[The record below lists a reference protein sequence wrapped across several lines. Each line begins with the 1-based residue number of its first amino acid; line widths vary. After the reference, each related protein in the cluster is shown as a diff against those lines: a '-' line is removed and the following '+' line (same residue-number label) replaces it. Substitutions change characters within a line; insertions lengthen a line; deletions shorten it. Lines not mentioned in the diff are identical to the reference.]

1 MRSWVIR
8 GDRVVLPD
16 GMRPAVIRVDNG
28 VITAI
33 DKQAA
38 FAQGATVDNE
48 DRVAFTSSDHVIDAG
63 AAVVMPGIVDTH
75 VHINEPGRTEW
86 EGFETATRAAAAGGV
101 TTLVDMPLNSI
112 PATTNVDALES
123 KRRAA
128 EGRCYVDVGFWGGVV
143 PGNARQLEP
152 LAHAGVLGF
161 KCFLSPS
168 GVDEFA
174 AVSEYDLRSAMPILA
189 RSGLPLLTHAE
200 WPGLLYQADPRKDPR
215 HYKTWLNLRPPGAE
229 HAAIELML
237 QLSGRTG
244 ARVHIVHL
252 ASAGGLPV
260 ITKAKNAG
268 VPVTV
273 ETCPHYLT
281 FCAEE
286 IPAGATALKCAP
298 PIRERDHREKLWQA
312 LRDSEIDL
320 VATDHSPAPP
330 ALKHL
335 DDGDFIAAWGGIA
348 SLQVALPVMW
358 TGARQRGIPFEQL
371 AEWMCAAP
379 AKLAGLT
386 GRKGAIATG
395 HDADVVIVDPD
406 REFTVDAS
414 RLYHRHAITPYDGA
428 RLHGVVLKTM
438 LRGEI
443 VYDNG
448 TIAGSPAGRLISR

>member
-1 MRSWVIR
+1 MPSWIIRSE
-8 GDRVVLPD
+8 RVVLPD
-16 GMRPAVIRVDNG
+16 GIRPAVIRVDHG

-33 DKQAA
+33 TPGNTEAPHPL
-38 FAQGATVDNE
+38 GVPEATI
-48 DRVAFTSSDHVIDAG
+48 IDAG

-86 EGFETATRAAAAGGV
+86 EGFETATRAAAAGGI
-101 TTLVDMPLNSI
+101 TTVVDMPLNSI
-112 PATTNVDALES
+112 PATTTVEALDV

-128 EGRCYVDVGFWGGVV
+128 EGRCHVDVGFWGGVV
-143 PGNARQLEP
+143 PGNGRDLQP
-152 LAHAGVLGF
+152 LAEAGVLGF

-174 AVSEYDLRSAMPILA
+174 AVNEFDLRYAMPILA
-189 RSGLPLLTHAE
+189 KLGLPLLAHAE
-200 WPGLLYQADPRKDPR
+200 WPGLLLEPDPRRDR
-215 HYKTWLNLRPPGAE
+215 RRYKTWLYTRPPESE
-229 HAAIELML
+229 HAAIDLIL
-237 QLSGRTG
+237 KLSARTG
-244 ARVHIVHL
+244 ARAHIVHL
-252 ASAGGLPV
+252 ASADALPA
-260 ITKAKNAG
+260 IRKAVDAG
-268 VPVTV
+268 VRVTV

-286 IPAGATALKCAP
+286 IAVGATAWKCAP
-298 PIRERDHREKLWQA
+298 PIRERHHRERLWPA
-312 LRDSEIDL
+312 LRDGEIDL

-348 SLQVALPVMW
+348 SLQLGLPIMW
-358 TGARQRGIPFEQL
+358 TGARQRGMPFERL
-371 AEWMCAAP
+371 AGWMCAAP
-379 AKLAGLT
+379 ATLAGLA
-386 GRKGAIATG
+386 GRKGAIAVG
-395 HDADVVIVDPD
+395 HDADLAIVDPD

-428 RLHGVVLKTM
+428 RLHGVVLTTM

-448 TIAGSPAGRLISR
+448 ISAGSTAGRLI

>member
-1 MRSWVIR
+1 MPSWVIR
-8 GDRVVLPD
+8 GERVVLPD
-16 GMRPAVIRVDNG
+16 GVRPAVIRVDKG

-33 DKQAA
+33 DTKDDGVA
-38 FAQGATVDNE
+38 FA
-48 DRVAFTSSDHVIDAG
+48 SSEHVIDAG

-75 VHINEPGRTEW
+75 VHINEPGRAEW

-101 TTLVDMPLNSI
+101 TTVVDMPLNSI
-112 PATTNVDALES
+112 PATTTVEALEI

-128 EGRCYVDVGFWGGVV
+128 EGRCHVDVGFWGGVV

-174 AVSEYDLRSAMPILA
+174 AVSEHDLRSAMPILA
-189 RSGLPLLTHAE
+189 RTGLPLLTHAE
-200 WPGLLYQADPRKDPR
+200 WPGLLYEADPRKDPR

-252 ASAGGLPV
+252 ASAGGLAE
-260 ITKAKNAG
+260 INKAKSAG

-286 IPAGATALKCAP
+286 IPPGATALKCAP
-298 PIRERDHREKLWQA
+298 PIRERDHRERLWLA
-312 LRDSEIDL
+312 LRDGEIDL

-348 SLQVALPVMW
+348 SLQLALPVMW
-358 TGARQRGIPFEQL
+358 TGARHRRIPFERL

-386 GRKGAIATG
+386 ERKGAIATG
-395 HDADVVIVDPD
+395 HDADLVIVDPD
-406 REFTVDAS
+406 REFTVDPS

-448 TIAGSPAGRLISR
+448 TIAGSPAGRLISRQQK

>member
-1 MRSWVIR
+1 MPSWVIR

-16 GMRPAVIRVDNG
+16 GMRPAAIRVDNG
-28 VITAI
+28 LITAVTANRAV
-33 DKQAA
+33 AA
-38 FAQGATVDNE
+38 TDAT
-48 DRVAFTSSDHVIDAG
+48 VIDAG

-112 PATTNVDALES
+112 PATTTVEGFTV

-128 EGRCYVDVGFWGGVV
+128 EGRCHVDVGFWGGVV
-143 PGNARQLEP
+143 PGNVRDLGP
-152 LAHAGVLGF
+152 LARAGVLGF

-168 GVDEFA
+168 GVDEFPN
-174 AVSEYDLRSAMPILA
+174 VSEQDLRLAMPIVA
-189 RSGLPLLTHAE
+189 STRLPLLAHAE
-200 WPGLLYQADPRKDPR
+200 WPPLLIDPRRDDDPR
-215 HYKTWLNLRPPGAE
+215 MYSTWLRTRPPAAE
-229 HAAIELML
+229 QAAIDLL
-237 QLSGRTG
+237 IDLAGHAG
-244 ARVHIVHL
+244 AHLHIVHL
-252 ASAGGLPV
+252 ASADALPAIDKARAKGLN
-260 ITKAKNAG
+260 I
-268 VPVTV
+268 TV
-273 ETCPHYLT
+273 ETCPHYLA

-286 IPAGATALKCAP
+286 IAAGATAWKCAP
-298 PIRERDHREKLWQA
+298 PIRERAHRERLWQA
-312 LRDSEIDL
+312 LRDGAIDL

-335 DDGDFIAAWGGIA
+335 DDGNFIAAWGGIA
-348 SLQVALPVMW
+348 SLQLALPIMW
-358 TGARQRGIPFEQL
+358 TGARQRGIPFERL
-371 AEWMCAAP
+371 AEWLCRAP

-386 GRKGAIATG
+386 ARKGAIAMG
-395 HDADVVIVDPD
+395 QDADLVIVDPD

-428 RLHGVVLKTM
+428 RLHGVVQKTM

-448 TIAGSPAGRLISR
+448 TIAGSPAGRLISP